1 MKPDWQNKSYAK
13 TSSPTGP
20 STTHAKLKVG
30 MSSLHGKISAA
41 NNNMPKTPKPAVRK
55 FADGG
60 VVRTRSDDQ
69 IWWES
74 QPGNRGKTYP
84 GDDIASKQYELN
96 KARGEENLSKL
107 KSAARSIASFFSRD
121 KEAESS
127 SANITGDSGMKDSD
141 VAKKQAMSGGMDF
154 ENKAEP
160 VAEPKVEP
168 KAEEP
173 RRKIEDYIKSAPVVQ
188 SSTQAGNLP
197 AAADASAAPASAA
210 SAPAASAPAAPASDN
225 ASSSKKIVSS
235 PKKTANKKVVVDAK
249 NYEKKAETQNLLA
262 RYPAPDIAVPKPKKT
277 YRSLSGKIVEID
289 DNIKTGGKNPVSD
302 FFSNADKRYLKS
314 KIDRGEELTP
324 MEKAQAKRAGIL

>member
-13 TSSPTGP
+13 SSSPTGP

-30 MSSLHGKISAA
+30 MSSLHSKISAA
-41 NNNMPKTPKPAVRK
+41 NNNMPKAPKPVVRK

-74 QPGNRGKTYP
+74 QPGNRGKNYP
-84 GDDIASKQYELN
+84 GDDIASKQYDRN
-96 KARGEENLSKL
+96 KAAGEENLSRL

-154 ENKAEP
+154 EKKAQP
-160 VAEPKVEP
+160 VAESKVEA

-173 RRKIEDYIKSAPVVQ
+173 RRKIEDYMVKKEPESAAVVQ
-188 SSTQAGNLP
+188 PNTVVQALAP
-197 AAADASAAPASAA
+197 APAANAPAANASAADASNAPSPVRSSNSAKTVKKKKKSTIA
-210 SAPAASAPAAPASDN
+210 RANQAGQSVKDIEKMIEDK
-225 ASSSKKIVSS
+225 KKIKENAG
-235 PKKTANKKVVVDAK
+235 KKGAADFNK
-249 NYEKKAETQNLLA
+249 LW
-262 RYPAPDIAVPKPKKT
+262 
-277 YRSLSGKIVEID
+277 RS
-289 DNIKTGGKNPVSD
+289 
-302 FFSNADKRYLKS
+302 R
-314 KIDRGEELTP
+314 
-324 MEKAQAKRAGIL
+324 

>member
-13 TSSPTGP
+13 SSSPTGP

-30 MSSLHGKISAA
+30 MSSLHSKISAA
-41 NNNMPKTPKPAVRK
+41 NNNMPKAPKPVVRK

-74 QPGNRGKTYP
+74 QPGNRGKNYP
-84 GDDIASKQYELN
+84 GDDIASKQYDRN
-96 KARGEENLSKL
+96 KAAGEENLSRL

-154 ENKAEP
+154 EKKAQP
-160 VAEPKVEP
+160 VAESKVEA

-173 RRKIEDYIKSAPVVQ
+173 RRKIEDYMVKKEPESAAVVQ
-188 SSTQAGNLP
+188 PNTVVQAL
-197 AAADASAAPASAA
+197 APAPADN
-210 SAPAASAPAAPASDN
+210 APAANAPAAEASN
-225 ASSSKKIVSS
+225 APSPVRSSNTPKTVKKKKKSTIARSNQAAQSVKDIEKMIEDKKKIKENAG
-235 PKKTANKKVVVDAK
+235 KKGAADFDK
-249 NYEKKAETQNLLA
+249 LW
-262 RYPAPDIAVPKPKKT
+262 
-277 YRSLSGKIVEID
+277 RS
-289 DNIKTGGKNPVSD
+289 
-302 FFSNADKRYLKS
+302 R
-314 KIDRGEELTP
+314 
-324 MEKAQAKRAGIL
+324 

>member
-13 TSSPTGP
+13 SSSPTGP

-30 MSSLHGKISAA
+30 MSSLHSKISAA
-41 NNNMPKTPKPAVRK
+41 NNNMPKAPKPVVRK

-74 QPGNRGKTYP
+74 QPGNRGKNYP
-84 GDDIASKQYELN
+84 GDDIASKQYDRN
-96 KARGEENLSKL
+96 KAAGEENLSRL

-154 ENKAEP
+154 EKKAGP
-160 VAEPKVEP
+160 VAEPKVEA

-173 RRKIEDYIKSAPVVQ
+173 RRKIEDYMVKKEPESAAVVQ
-188 SSTQAGNLP
+188 PNTVVQALAP
-197 AAADASAAPASAA
+197 APADNAPAANAPAADASNAPPLVRSINAAKPAKKKKKSTIARSNQA
-210 SAPAASAPAAPASDN
+210 GQSVKDIEKMIEDKKKIKDN
-225 ASSSKKIVSS
+225 AGKKG
-235 PKKTANKKVVVDAK
+235 AADFNKLW
-249 NYEKKAETQNLLA
+249 QS
-262 RYPAPDIAVPKPKKT
+262 R
-277 YRSLSGKIVEID
+277 
-289 DNIKTGGKNPVSD
+289 
-302 FFSNADKRYLKS
+302 
-314 KIDRGEELTP
+314 
-324 MEKAQAKRAGIL
+324 

>member
-13 TSSPTGP
+13 SSSPTGP

-30 MSSLHGKISAA
+30 MSSLHSKISAA
-41 NNNMPKTPKPAVRK
+41 NNNMPKAPKPVVRK

-74 QPGNRGKTYP
+74 QPGNRGKNYP
-84 GDDIASKQYELN
+84 GDDIASKQYDRN
-96 KARGEENLSKL
+96 KAAGEENLSRL

-154 ENKAEP
+154 EKKAQP
-160 VAEPKVEP
+160 VAESKVEA

-173 RRKIEDYIKSAPVVQ
+173 RRKIEDYMVVKEPESAAVVQ
-188 SSTQAGNLP
+188 PNTVVQALAP
-197 AAADASAAPASAA
+197 APAANAPAANASAADASNAPSPVRSSNSAKTVKKKKKSTIA
-210 SAPAASAPAAPASDN
+210 RANQAGQSVKDIEKMIEDK
-225 ASSSKKIVSS
+225 KKIKENAG
-235 PKKTANKKVVVDAK
+235 KKGAADFNK
-249 NYEKKAETQNLLA
+249 LW
-262 RYPAPDIAVPKPKKT
+262 
-277 YRSLSGKIVEID
+277 RS
-289 DNIKTGGKNPVSD
+289 
-302 FFSNADKRYLKS
+302 R
-314 KIDRGEELTP
+314 
-324 MEKAQAKRAGIL
+324 

>member
-13 TSSPTGP
+13 SSSPTGP

-30 MSSLHGKISAA
+30 MSSLHSKISAA
-41 NNNMPKTPKPAVRK
+41 NNNMPKAPKPVVRK

-74 QPGNRGKTYP
+74 QPGNRGKNYP
-84 GDDIASKQYELN
+84 GDDIASKQYDRN
-96 KARGEENLSKL
+96 KAAGEENLSRL

-154 ENKAEP
+154 EKKAQP
-160 VAEPKVEP
+160 VAESKVEA

-173 RRKIEDYIKSAPVVQ
+173 RRKIEDYMVKKEPESAAVVQ
-188 SSTQAGNLP
+188 PNTVVQAL
-197 AAADASAAPASAA
+197 APAPADN
-210 SAPAASAPAAPASDN
+210 APAANAPAAEASN
-225 ASSSKKIVSS
+225 APSPVRSSNTPKTVKKKKKSTIARANQAGQSVKDIEKMIEDKKKIKENAG
-235 PKKTANKKVVVDAK
+235 KKGAADFDK
-249 NYEKKAETQNLLA
+249 LW
-262 RYPAPDIAVPKPKKT
+262 
-277 YRSLSGKIVEID
+277 RS
-289 DNIKTGGKNPVSD
+289 
-302 FFSNADKRYLKS
+302 R
-314 KIDRGEELTP
+314 
-324 MEKAQAKRAGIL
+324 

>member
-13 TSSPTGP
+13 SSSPTGP

-30 MSSLHGKISAA
+30 MSSLHSKISAA
-41 NNNMPKTPKPAVRK
+41 NNNMPKAPKPVVRK

-74 QPGNRGKTYP
+74 QPGNRGKNYP
-84 GDDIASKQYELN
+84 GDDIASKQYDRN
-96 KARGEENLSKL
+96 KAAGEENLSRL

-154 ENKAEP
+154 EKKAQP
-160 VAEPKVEP
+160 VAESKVEA

-173 RRKIEDYIKSAPVVQ
+173 RRKIEDYMVKKEPESAAVVQ
-188 SSTQAGNLP
+188 PNTVVQAL
-197 AAADASAAPASAA
+197 APAPADN
-210 SAPAASAPAAPASDN
+210 APAANAPAAEASNAPSPVRSSNTPKTVKKKKKSTIARSNQAGQSVRDIEKMIEDKKRLKDN
-225 ASSSKKIVSS
+225 AGKKG
-235 PKKTANKKVVVDAK
+235 AADFNKLW
-249 NYEKKAETQNLLA
+249 QS
-262 RYPAPDIAVPKPKKT
+262 R
-277 YRSLSGKIVEID
+277 
-289 DNIKTGGKNPVSD
+289 
-302 FFSNADKRYLKS
+302 
-314 KIDRGEELTP
+314 
-324 MEKAQAKRAGIL
+324 

>member
-13 TSSPTGP
+13 SSSPTGP

-30 MSSLHGKISAA
+30 MSSLHSKISAA
-41 NNNMPKTPKPAVRK
+41 NNNMPKAPKPVVRK

-74 QPGNRGKTYP
+74 QPGNRGKNYP
-84 GDDIASKQYELN
+84 GDDIASKQYDRN
-96 KARGEENLSKL
+96 KAAGEENLSRL

-154 ENKAEP
+154 EKKAQP
-160 VAEPKVEP
+160 VAESKVEA

-173 RRKIEDYIKSAPVVQ
+173 RRKIEDYMVKKEPESAAVVQ
-188 SSTQAGNLP
+188 PNTVVQAL
-197 AAADASAAPASAA
+197 APAPADN
-210 SAPAASAPAAPASDN
+210 APAANAPAAEASNAPSPVRSSNTPKTVKKKKKSTIARSNQAAQSVKDIEKMIEDKKKIKDN
-225 ASSSKKIVSS
+225 AGKKG
-235 PKKTANKKVVVDAK
+235 AADFNK
-249 NYEKKAETQNLLA
+249 LW
-262 RYPAPDIAVPKPKKT
+262 
-277 YRSLSGKIVEID
+277 RS
-289 DNIKTGGKNPVSD
+289 
-302 FFSNADKRYLKS
+302 R
-314 KIDRGEELTP
+314 
-324 MEKAQAKRAGIL
+324 

>member
-30 MSSLHGKISAA
+30 MSSLHSKISAA
-41 NNNMPKTPKPAVRK
+41 NSNMPKAPKPVVRK

-60 VVRTRSDDQ
+60 AVTTRSDNQ

-74 QPGNRGKTYP
+74 QPGNRGKNYP
-84 GDDIASKQYELN
+84 GDDIASKQYDRN
-96 KARGEENLSKL
+96 KAAGEENLSRL

-154 ENKAEP
+154 EKKAEP
-160 VAEPKVEP
+160 VAESKVEA

-173 RRKIEDYIKSAPVVQ
+173 RRKIEDYMVKKEPESAAVVQ
-188 SSTQAGNLP
+188 PNTVVQAL
-197 AAADASAAPASAA
+197 APAPADN
-210 SAPAASAPAAPASDN
+210 APAANTSNAAPPLVRSSNTAKTVKKKKKSTIARSNQAAQSQKDIEKMIEDKKKLKDN
-225 ASSSKKIVSS
+225 AGKKG
-235 PKKTANKKVVVDAK
+235 AADFNKLW
-249 NYEKKAETQNLLA
+249 QS
-262 RYPAPDIAVPKPKKT
+262 R
-277 YRSLSGKIVEID
+277 
-289 DNIKTGGKNPVSD
+289 
-302 FFSNADKRYLKS
+302 
-314 KIDRGEELTP
+314 
-324 MEKAQAKRAGIL
+324 